1 MGRIP
6 ALHEVSPDETNEG
19 REQQETCLEQG
30 VEIME
35 HLEKQE
41 RMAMWDK
48 IEQALINEQ
57 ISQFRAEFLA
67 LHPYDQAKIFEEQS
81 EEIRFLIYSYLS
93 PEEMAEVIEN
103 VDHDL
108 VTTFITEMVPA
119 FAAKVL
125 EFMSIDDAV
134 DILNELD
141 NNKLV
146 SFLTIMEPKSSAEI
160 KKLLHFEEK
169 TAGSIM
175 TTEFVVI
182 HTEMTVKEAMRHLR
196 KEAPDAE
203 TIYYIYVVDSYKRLV
218 GVISLRDLII
228 AEGSLKIH
236 EVMSERV
243 VSVPAGEDQEDIA
256 QMMRDYD
263 FLALPVVD
271 FQNHLLGIITV
282 DDIMDVMEEEAS
294 DDYSKLAGISDV
306 ESSGDTAISSAKKR
320 LPWLI
325 ILLFLGMVTAS
336 VIGRF
341 EATLEQVAIL
351 AVFIPLIAGMAG
363 NTGTQALAVA
373 VRSISTG
380 EMDKRGKAS
389 VIWQEAKTGV
399 ITGLSC
405 GVIITLLIAFWY
417 SDFFLGL
424 LVGISIM
431 ATLLVATISGAV
443 IPLIMHRLNIDP
455 AVASGP
461 FITTLN
467 DLISIFIYFGL
478 ATAFMSFLI

>member
-1 MGRIP
+1 M
-6 ALHEVSPDETNEG
+6 
-19 REQQETCLEQG
+19 EQ
-30 VEIME
+30 
-35 HLEKQE
+35 LEKHE
-41 RMAMWDK
+41 RMQIWEN
-48 IEQALINEQ
+48 IQQALMNEQ
-57 ISQFRAEFLA
+57 IDQFRADFLE
-67 LHPYDQAKIFEEQS
+67 LHPYDQAKIFEEQDG
-81 EEIRFLIYSYLS
+81 EVRFLIYTYLS
-93 PEEMAEVIEN
+93 PKEMAEVMEH
-103 VDHDL
+103 VDRDL
-108 VTTFITEMVPA
+108 VTTFIAEMVPA
-119 FAAKVL
+119 FAAKVF
-125 EFMSIDDAV
+125 EEMSTDDAV

-141 NNKLV
+141 KNKV
-146 SFLTIMEPKSSAEI
+146 ASFLTIMNKEESEEI
-160 KKLLHFEEK
+160 KELLHYEEK

-182 HTEMTVKEAMRHLR
+182 HHEMTVKEAMRHLR

-203 TIYYIYVVDSYKRLV
+203 TIYYIYVVDSFKKLV

-228 AEGSLKIH
+228 AEGDWLIQ

-243 VSVPAGEDQEDIA
+243 VSVPVGEDQEDIA

-306 ESSGDTAISSAKKR
+306 ESFGDTALQSAKKR

-325 ILLFLGMVTAS
+325 ALLFLGMFTAS
-336 VIGRF
+336 IISRF
-341 EATLEQVAIL
+341 EHTLDQVALL
-351 AVFIPLIAGMAG
+351 AAFIPVIAGMAG

-380 EMDKRGKAS
+380 DIDKIGKVS

-399 ITGLSC
+399 ITGTTC
-405 GVIITLLIAFWY
+405 GVLITLIVAFWY
-417 SDFFLGL
+417 GELYLGI

-431 ATLLVATISGAV
+431 ATLIVATIAGAFV
-443 IPLIMHRLNIDP
+443 PLVMHRFNIDP

-467 DLISIFIYFGL
+467 DIISMFIYFGL
-478 ATAFMSFLI
+478 ATLFMNLLLGG

>member
-1 MGRIP
+1 
-6 ALHEVSPDETNEG
+6 
-19 REQQETCLEQG
+19 
-30 VEIME
+30 ME
-35 HLEKQE
+35 HLEQHE
-41 RMAMWDK
+41 RMEMWEK
-48 IEQALINEQ
+48 IQKALIDEQ
-57 ISQFRAEFLA
+57 IDQFRAEFLE
-67 LHPYDQAKIFEEQS
+67 LHPYDQARIFEEQD
-81 EEIRFLIYSYLS
+81 EEIRFLIYTYLS
-93 PEEMAEVIEN
+93 PEEMAEVIEQ
-103 VDHDL
+103 VDRDF
-108 VTTFITEMVPA
+108 VEEFIIEMVPA
-119 FAAKVL
+119 FATKIL
-125 EFMSIDDAV
+125 EYMSTDDAV

-141 NNKLV
+141 KNKV
-146 SFLTIMEPKSSAEI
+146 ASFLTIMDKKSSEEI
-160 KKLLHFEEK
+160 KELLHYEEK

-182 HTEMTVKEAMRHLR
+182 NTEMTVKEAMRHLR
-196 KEAPDAE
+196 KEAPAAE
-203 TIYYIYVVDSYKRLV
+203 TIYYIYVVDSFKKLV

-228 AEGSLKIH
+228 AEGDWLIQD
-236 EVMSERV
+236 VMGERV
-243 VSVPAGEDQEDIA
+243 VSVPVGEDQEDIA

-271 FQNHLLGIITV
+271 FQDHLLGIITV

-294 DDYSKLAGISDV
+294 DDYSKLAGISEV
-306 ESSGDTAISSAKKR
+306 EKSGDTAISSAKKR

-325 ILLFLGMVTAS
+325 ILLFLGMLTAT

-351 AVFIPLIAGMAG
+351 AIFIPLIAGMAG

-380 EMDKRGKAS
+380 EMEKKGKAS
-389 VIWQEAKTGV
+389 VIWQEAKTGL
-399 ITGLSC
+399 ITGVSC
-405 GVIITLLIAFWY
+405 GVIITLLVAVWY
-417 SDFFLGL
+417 QNLFLGI

-431 ATLLVATISGAV
+431 ATLLVATISGAFV
-443 IPLIMHRLNIDP
+443 PLVMHRFNIDP

-478 ATAFMSFLI
+478 ATAFMSFLV